1 MKWKRSQECLGS
13 SQLILQ
19 RGLLI
24 PSQHGTV
31 LTYLNSIERN
41 KSPNLPAVRNFPSV
55 IIQGLA
61 KWVQNQE
68 HVVVQEDQLIEHHQ
82 YLEARAFRVFREAD
96 HSRLDMLLSPLTSLS
111 ITRFR
116 NSKSALRH
124 TSRLPKN
131 FWTVQAP
138 NNHHSSI
145 NTKAS
150 RKF

>member
-31 LTYLNSIERN
+31 STYLNSIERN

-82 YLEARAFRVFREAD
+82 YLEVRAFKVFREVD

-111 ITRFR
+111 ITRFP

-150 RKF
+150 RRF